1 MPPEGLKPLEGATI
15 NSLVEEVVSNWHLF
29 RREFPWRNTSSPW
42 HVLIAEILLLQ
53 TDAAKV
59 SMVYPRFIEL
69 FPEPCSLLKADRQ
82 VLEDLLKPLGL
93 YRQRADRL
101 IKLAAYIRDKYSCT
115 IPCSYEEL
123 KAIPGIGDYT
133 AAAVCIL
140 ACGCSAPILDTNIAR
155 VLSRA
160 VLGKDPPRRYMY
172 DAVLWRLSS
181 MVKWR
186 REALLAVV
194 DFAAQICTARD
205 PKCGKCPIS
214 NHCTYLNNMR
224 QKQPP

>member
-1 MPPEGLKPLEGATI
+1 MRNVVDV
-15 NSLVEEVVSNWHLF
+15 NSLVEEVVSNWRLF

-42 HVLIAEILLLQ
+42 HVLAAEILLLQ
-53 TDAAKV
+53 TDAAKASV
-59 SMVYPRFIEL
+59 AYPRFIEL

-160 VLGKDPPRRYMY
+160 VLGRDPPKRYMY

-186 REALLAVV
+186 REQLLATV
-194 DFAAQICTARD
+194 DFAAQVCTARK
-205 PKCGKCPIS
+205 PRCRECPIRG
-214 NHCTYLNNMR
+214 HCSLRGGKGVERYVS
-224 QKQPP
+224 

>member
-1 MPPEGLKPLEGATI
+1 MHGVG
-15 NSLVEEVVSNWHLF
+15 SLIEVIVNNWHLF
-29 RREFPWRNTSSPW
+29 RREFPWRNTENPW

-53 TDAAKV
+53 TDAAKASV
-59 SMVYPRFIEL
+59 VYPRFIEL
-69 FPEPCSLLKADRQ
+69 FPEPCSLLRVSRQ
-82 VLEDLLKPLGL
+82 AVEELLKPLGL

-101 IKLAAYIRDKYSCT
+101 IKLAEYVRDRHGCS

-123 KAIPGIGDYT
+123 KAMPGVGDYI

-140 ACGCSAPILDTNIAR
+140 ACKCSAPILDTNIAR

-160 VLGKDPPRRYMY
+160 VLGKEPPKRYMY
-172 DAVLWRLSS
+172 DKTLWGLSS

-194 DFAAQICTARD
+194 DFAAQVCTARR
-205 PKCGKCPIS
+205 PRCGECPIRRHCAYFS
-214 NHCTYLNNMR
+214 NV
-224 QKQPP
+224 KKDI

>member
-1 MPPEGLKPLEGATI
+1 MSNI
-15 NSLVEEVVSNWHLF
+15 NSLIEVVVSNWHLF
-29 RREFPWRNTSSPW
+29 RREFPWRNTDNPW

-53 TDAAKV
+53 TDATKASV
-59 SMVYPRFIEL
+59 VYPRFIEL

-93 YRQRADRL
+93 YRQRADRF
-101 IKLAAYIRDKYSCT
+101 IKLAEYVRDRHGCS

-123 KAIPGIGDYT
+123 KAMPGVGDYI

-160 VLGKDPPRRYMY
+160 ILGKDTPKKYMY
-172 DAVLWRLSS
+172 DKTLWGLSS

-186 REALLAVV
+186 REPLLAVV
-194 DFAAQICTARD
+194 DFAAQVCTARK
-205 PKCGKCPIS
+205 PRCEECPIRG
-214 NHCTYLNNMR
+214 HCTYFNLPKFAAKSR
-224 QKQPP
+224 QH

>member
-1 MPPEGLKPLEGATI
+1 MNVVDV
-15 NSLVEEVVSNWHLF
+15 NSLVEEVVGNWHLF
-29 RREFPWRNTSSPW
+29 RREFPWRNTSNPW
-42 HVLIAEILLLQ
+42 HVLAAEVLLLQ
-53 TDAAKV
+53 TNAAKASV
-59 SMVYPRFIEL
+59 AYPRFIEL

-123 KAIPGIGDYT
+123 KAIPGIGDYI

-160 VLGKDPPRRYMY
+160 VLGRDPPRRYMY
-172 DAVLWRLSS
+172 DAALWGLSS
-181 MVKWR
+181 MVRWR
-186 REALLAVV
+186 REQFLAVV
-194 DFAAQICTARD
+194 DFAAQVCTARK
-205 PKCGKCPIS
+205 PRCGGCPIRGY
-214 NHCTYLNNMR
+214 CGLR
-224 QKQPP
+224 GGRG

>member
-1 MPPEGLKPLEGATI
+1 MRNVVGVNT
-15 NSLVEEVVSNWHLF
+15 LVGEVVGSWHLF

-42 HVLIAEILLLQ
+42 HVLAAEILLLQ
-53 TDAAKV
+53 TDAAKASV
-59 SMVYPRFIEL
+59 AYPRFIEL

-160 VLGKDPPRRYMY
+160 VLGKNPPKRYMY

-181 MVKWR
+181 MVRWR
-186 REALLAVV
+186 REQLLATV
-194 DFAAQICTARD
+194 DFAAQVCTARK
-205 PKCGKCPIS
+205 PRCGECPIRGRCS
-214 NHCTYLNNMR
+214 LRGGKGVERHVS
-224 QKQPP
+224 

>member
-1 MPPEGLKPLEGATI
+1 VRGMHGVG
-15 NSLVEEVVSNWHLF
+15 SLIEVIVNNWHLF
-29 RREFPWRNTSSPW
+29 RREFPWRNTENPW

-53 TDAAKV
+53 TDAAKASV
-59 SMVYPRFIEL
+59 VYPRFIEL
-69 FPEPCSLLKADRQ
+69 FPEPCSLLRVSRQ
-82 VLEDLLKPLGL
+82 AVEELLKPLGL

-101 IKLAAYIRDKYSCT
+101 IKLAEYVRDRHGCS

-123 KAIPGIGDYT
+123 KAMPGVGDYI

-140 ACGCSAPILDTNIAR
+140 ACKCSAPILDTNIAR

-160 VLGKDPPRRYMY
+160 VLGKEPPKKYMY
-172 DAVLWRLSS
+172 DKTLWGLSS

-194 DFAAQICTARD
+194 DFAAQVCTARK
-205 PKCGKCPIS
+205 PRCGECPIRRHCAYFS
-214 NHCTYLNNMR
+214 NVKN
-224 QKQPP
+224 K

>member
-1 MPPEGLKPLEGATI
+1 MSDV
-15 NSLVEEVVSNWHLF
+15 NSLVGEVVGNWRLF
-29 RREFPWRNTSSPW
+29 RREYPWRNTGNPW
-42 HVLIAEILLLQ
+42 HVLAAEILLLQ
-53 TDAAKV
+53 TNAAKASV
-59 SMVYPRFIEL
+59 VYPRFIEL

-82 VLEDLLKPLGL
+82 AVEELLKPLGL

-101 IKLAAYIRDKYSCT
+101 IKLAEYVRDRHGCS
-115 IPCSYEEL
+115 IPCSYGEL
-123 KAIPGIGDYT
+123 KAIPGVGDYT

-140 ACGCSAPILDTNIAR
+140 ACGCSVPILDTNIAR

-172 DAVLWRLSS
+172 DAVLWGLSS

-194 DFAAQICTARD
+194 DFAAQACTARK
-205 PKCGKCPIS
+205 PKCGVCPIRRHCAYS
-214 NHCTYLNNMR
+214 NNR
-224 QKQPP
+224 GA